1 MKGSIIVL
9 GEVSG
14 RKLAA
19 RIVDGRLDDLLI
31 DPPEDAPPL
40 PGTIF
45 RAICDRPVKG
55 QGGIFLRL
63 PDGSAFLRGATGLRP
78 GQPLLVQ
85 VTGFAEAGK
94 AVPVTTR
101 LLFKSKYAIVTPDAP
116 GINISRSI
124 RDEETRL
131 RLHDIA
137 TEVLGVSKEPGLILR
152 SAAATAPDDE
162 IADDIAAMRDIAAA
176 VNSDGT
182 DTEPELLVD
191 GPDAQLLAWRDWQD
205 PDVLAD
211 GPTALAD
218 HEVAQLIATV
228 TTPRVD
234 LSGGGHA
241 WIEPTRAF
249 VAVDVN
255 TGGDTSPAA
264 SLKANIAL
272 ARDLPRQLRCR
283 GLGGQIVV
291 DFAPLPKKDRRQLET
306 VLRAAFKADPV
317 ETALVGWTQMG
328 NFEIQRKRE
337 SLPLG
342 SPGF

>member
-1 MKGSIIVL
+1 MNGSTVVMAEIA
-9 GEVSG
+9 G

-19 RIVDGRLDDLLI
+19 RIVDRRLDDLLI
-31 DPPEDAPPL
+31 DPPQDAPPG
-40 PGTIF
+40 PGAIL

-55 QGGIFLRL
+55 QGGMFVRL
-63 PDGSAFLRGATGLRP
+63 PDGSGFLRGATGLRP

-85 VTGFAEAGK
+85 VTGFAEPGK
-94 AVPVTTR
+94 ALPVTTR
-101 LLFKSKYAIVTPDAP
+101 LLFKSRYAIVTPEAP

-124 RDEETRL
+124 RDEEERVRL
-131 RLHDIA
+131 LDLA
-137 TEVLGVSKEPGLILR
+137 TEVLGEAKEPGLILR
-152 SAAATAPDDE
+152 SAAAGAGEDDVAE
-162 IADDIAAMRDIAAA
+162 DLAMMRDLALA
-176 VNSDGT
+176 VLGDATGA
-182 DTEPELLVD
+182 DPELLVSA
-191 GPDAQLLAWRDWQD
+191 PDAHLLAWRDWEQ
-205 PDVLAD
+205 PDEVVD
-211 GPTALAD
+211 GPAALDDLGVPEMIAEITAPR
-218 HEVAQLIATV
+218 IA
-228 TTPRVD
+228 

-241 WIEPTRAF
+241 WIEPTRAL

-306 VLRAAFKADPV
+306 VLRAAFKSDPV

-337 SLPLG
+337 RLPLDLSLP
-342 SPGF
+342 